1 MRAPATPKGDPV
13 IALVAGEESGDQL
26 GAAIMRAL
34 KARAGGR
41 IRFVGVGGREMAC
54 EGLRSPFDVGDLAI
68 IGVVAIPR
76 RLPLILRRIRETAE
90 LVVASR
96 PDTLVII
103 DSPEFTHRVARRVRA
118 EAPAIPI
125 IDYVPPSVWAWRP
138 GRARAMRR
146 YVDHVLALLPFE
158 PQALQQLG
166 GPPSTY
172 VGHPLLER
180 LGELRP
186 SEAEAQR
193 RLSEPP
199 IVLALLGSRGS
210 ELHRLSAIF
219 GQSLAM
225 LATGRAP
232 FEIVIPTLP
241 QLKDQVT
248 AATAAWP
255 LKPRIV
261 VDAADKLA
269 AFRTARAALT
279 KSGTVTLELA
289 LAGIPMVAAYK
300 VSWFDECVM
309 RLFLRVPS
317 AILANLILGEIV
329 VPEYLQRA
337 CTPPNL
343 AAALA
348 PLLTDTPERRRQLA
362 AFARLDAIM
371 RHDAPAAGMAH
382 SPSEHAADVV
392 LGAADGARGIKGT
405 E

>member
-1 MRAPATPKGDPV
+1 MRAPATPKCDRV

-26 GAAIMRAL
+26 GAAIMRSL
-34 KARAGGR
+34 KARTGGR
-41 IRFVGVGGREMAC
+41 IRFVGVGGRAMAS
-54 EGLRSPFDVGDLAI
+54 EGLSSPFDIRDLAI
-68 IGVVAIPR
+68 IGFVAIPR

-90 LVVASR
+90 LVIAAQ
-96 PDTLVII
+96 PETLVII
-103 DSPEFTHRVARRVRA
+103 DSPDFTHRVARRVRA
-118 EAPAIPI
+118 QAPAIPI

-158 PQALQQLG
+158 PQALQELG

-172 VGHPLLER
+172 VGHPLIER

-186 SEAEAQR
+186 SGPEAQR
-193 RLSEPP
+193 RLSDPP
-199 IVLALLGSRGS
+199 IVLALPGSRGS
-210 ELHRLSAIF
+210 ELRRLSAIF
-219 GQSLAM
+219 GQALDTLA
-225 LATGRAP
+225 AGRAP

-241 QLKDQVT
+241 PLKDQVT
-248 AATAAWP
+248 AAIADWP
-255 LKPRIV
+255 LNPRIV
-261 VDAADKLA
+261 VDPADRLA

-300 VSWFDECVM
+300 VSRFDESVM
-309 RLFLRVPS
+309 RLVLRLPS
-317 AILANLILGEIV
+317 AILVNLILGENV
-329 VPEYLQRA
+329 VPEYLQRV

-362 AFARLDAIM
+362 AFARLDAVM
-371 RHDAPAAGMAH
+371 RHDATGASQ
-382 SPSEHAADVV
+382 SPSEHAADVTLRV
-392 LGAADGARGIKGT
+392 ADAAPGTDGTR
-405 E
+405 